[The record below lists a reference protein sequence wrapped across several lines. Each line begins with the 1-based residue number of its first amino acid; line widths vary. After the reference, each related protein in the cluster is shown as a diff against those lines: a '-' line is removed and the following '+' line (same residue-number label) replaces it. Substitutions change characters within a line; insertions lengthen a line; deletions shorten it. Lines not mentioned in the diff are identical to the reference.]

1 MKNYI
6 TAESFGADIPEN
18 WEEIAQQ
25 LNAIIDE
32 RGIADDQEAV
42 NELWDKYWSNGCT
55 VKSWYIVDDCTK
67 SKGQI
72 FTEKVKG
79 NREAAIA
86 RARAEWEE
94 LSKHDQ
100 GLREAFYVGY
110 AAEDEDGCMILDSMT
125 DIVEVK

>member
-42 NELWDKYWSNGCT
+42 NELWDEYWSNGC
-55 VKSWYIVDDCTK
+55 
-67 SKGQI
+67 
-72 FTEKVKG
+72 
-79 NREAAIA
+79 
-86 RARAEWEE
+86 
-94 LSKHDQ
+94 
-100 GLREAFYVGY
+100 
-110 AAEDEDGCMILDSMT
+110 
-125 DIVEVK
+125 IVEVK